1 MGDKRHPSPEDTEL
15 FRRQVGPV
23 RPVDHDRI
31 EPAPRRPAP
40 EPRMTREDEQRV
52 LQDMLSDEYDP
63 ARLETGEE
71 LLFARPGLQHKV
83 LRKLRRG
90 QFSIQAELDLHGM
103 TVPLAREALAVFV
116 KRCRE
121 GRHRCV
127 RIVHGKG
134 LGSSHKGPVLKAL
147 VDRWLRQRDE
157 VLAFC
162 SALPRDGGTGAVY
175 VLLKRG

>member
-1 MGDKRHPSPEDTEL
+1 MGDKRYPSPEDAEL

-23 RPVDHDRI
+23 RPVEHDKI

-40 EPRMTREDEQRV
+40 EPRKTREDERRV
-52 LQDMLSDEYDP
+52 LQDMLSDEYGP

-71 LLFARPGLQHKV
+71 LVFARPGLQRKV

-90 QFSIQAELDLHGM
+90 QFSVQAELDLHGM
-103 TVPLAREALAVFV
+103 TVPLAGEALALFL

-121 GRHRCV
+121 GGHRCV

-134 LGSSHKGPVLKAL
+134 HGSSHRGPVLKAL
-147 VDRWLRQRDE
+147 VERRLKQRDE